1 MKAQRPGLTTCA
13 MRILVVE
20 DNPKLAGSVKKS
32 LLEYDYSVD
41 IALTG
46 YEAEELAAAG
56 VYDLFILDLML
67 PDRDGVEVCR
77 NLRKMEIAAPV
88 LLLTALSGTKKKVE
102 GLDAGADDY
111 LTKPFE
117 LDELLARVRALLRRG
132 TASESVRLT
141 HADVEMDL
149 ARRTVTRAG
158 ERLTLT
164 AKEFALL
171 EFFLRNPERV
181 LSRSVITEKV
191 WDLSDEP
198 TSNVVD
204 VYVSNLRKKIDRS
217 FTPVLIHTVVGTGYR
232 FGTER
237 S

>member
-1 MKAQRPGLTTCA
+1 

-20 DNPKLAGSVKKS
+20 DNPKLASSIKKS
-32 LLEYDYSVD
+32 LTEYDYSVD
-41 IALTG
+41 VAHTG
-46 YEAEELAAAG
+46 FEAEELACAD
-56 VYDLFILDLML
+56 VYDLYILDIML
-67 PDRDGVEVCR
+67 PDRDGVDLCR

-88 LLLTALSGTKKKVE
+88 LLLTALSGTQKKVE

-132 TASESVRLT
+132 TATEAVRLT
-141 HADVEMDL
+141 YADVEMDL
-149 ARRTVTRAG
+149 AKRTVVRSG
-158 ERLTLT
+158 EKLALT

-171 EFFLRNPERV
+171 EFFMRSPDRV

-191 WDLSDEP
+191 WDMNYEP
-198 TSNVVD
+198 SSNVVD
-204 VYVSNLRKKIDRS
+204 VYISNLRKKIDRS

-232 FGTER
+232 FGAVDQ
-237 S
+237 